1 MRAGGD
7 GAMWVAWMAY
17 GLKRGVP
24 TLRGPDSRSVS
35 PPPPPESDRS
45 VVRFP
50 VARKWAALLAGLSRC
65 LGVPGAR
72 RPPAAARRA
81 LQAAGLLAALALAL
95 PASAGAKDYGCLES
109 SFASCLQD
117 GRFKVR
123 AYYDHEEAQNR
134 SAKVRDAFVGDAASL
149 FYFFTFDNPELMV
162 KVVDG
167 CVLNGRYWVFGSAA
181 TDLDYAVTVEDRATG
196 RQKRYER
203 NRSNPLIG
211 DVVSF
216 PCRIPESAAVKAFG
230 KKRSGGAA
238 GFHAEPAH
246 ADAGPLRPDLRLCGG
261 AVVPDGLPVLAAEAS
276 RRGASPVALRRASSD
291 RLHVIDIAFIF
302 PDTITDKATLRRNV
316 DDAVAVANV
325 IFLRSGVPAA
335 LRTVAVQPD
344 RRYGISLDGL
354 GLLESTR
361 RTQTVLS
368 VVRTDLRADLVYA
381 LNSSRKVEACGRAYY
396 RGAGGSLS
404 DGATYGSIGVIW
416 VGTNLDG
423 CLGDNHV
430 LAHEVG
436 HNLGLDHNIENRS
449 LVPFRDNGRG
459 FKGWNVS
466 GRYYG
471 TVMAS
476 WGGNYGRFSTHPEH
490 HDGLP
495 MGDENANAAEALMY
509 TIEDASNYSP
519 TRVPDPA
526 PEHECAEGPTRSCMQ
541 KGRFLVEARVSWVDG
556 AGTPVNDAPAR
567 VEDVGLGDT
576 SSLFHFFDRSN
587 PELLVKV
594 LDGCGVNGKYWVF
607 GSAATD
613 LDYSVL
619 VTDNATGVTLPYR
632 RNGANPLINDAE
644 AFPCWP

>member
-1 MRAGGD
+1 MRGAGPR
-7 GAMWVAWMAY
+7 GA
-17 GLKRGVP
+17 
-24 TLRGPDSRSVS
+24 LR
-35 PPPPPESDRS
+35 
-45 VVRFP
+45 
-50 VARKWAALLAGLSRC
+50 
-65 LGVPGAR
+65 
-72 RPPAAARRA
+72 
-81 LQAAGLLAALALAL
+81 AAGLLAALLLGL
-95 PASAGAKDYGCLES
+95 PVLAGAKDYGCNES
-109 SFASCLQD
+109 SRRSCLQD
-117 GRFKVR
+117 GRFQVR
-123 AYYDHEEAQNR
+123 AYYDHEENQNR
-134 SAKVRDAFVGDAASL
+134 SARVRDALVGDAASL

-181 TDLDYAVTVEDRATG
+181 TDLVYAVEVTDMATG
-196 RQKRYER
+196 QEKRYGR

-216 PCRIPESAAVKAFG
+216 PCAIPEGAAARASAK
-230 KKRSGGAA
+230 SGSAGAA
-238 GFHAEPAH
+238 GLHGESALL
-246 ADAGPLRPDLRLCGG
+246 DVGPLLPDRALCGG
-261 AVVPDGLPVLAAEAS
+261 TLVPDDLPSLVEEAS
-276 RRGASPVALRRASSD
+276 RADVGPAVLRRASTGK
-291 RLHVIDIAFIF
+291 LHVIDIAFVYAGS
-302 PDTITDKATLRRNV
+302 ITDTAKLRMNV
-316 DDAVAVANV
+316 DAAVARANV

-344 RRYGISLDGL
+344 RRYGISLDGVDL
-354 GLLESTR
+354 SAAMDRVGD
-361 RTQTVLS
+361 VLPE
-368 VVRTDLRADLVYA
+368 VRADYGADLVYA
-381 LNSSRKVEACGRAYY
+381 LANEVEEPACGRAGI
-396 RGAGGSLS
+396 RGRRHNVAAAAAGVSV
-404 DGATYGSIGVIW
+404 GAIDASRAI
-416 VGTNLDG
+416 
-423 CLGDNHV
+423 CFGDNHF

-436 HNLGLDHNIENRS
+436 HNLGLDHHFGKPLPDYFIVAYAQGFEGKN
-449 LVPFRDNGRG
+449 VNGRT
-459 FKGWNVS
+459 
-466 GRYYG
+466 YG
-471 TVMAS
+471 TVMAA
-476 WGGNYGRFSTHPEH
+476 WGGNYSRFSAGSAH

-495 MGDENANAAEALMY
+495 MGDKNANAAEALLY
-509 TIEDASNYSP
+509 TVEDASNYSP

-526 PEHECAEGPTRSCMQ
+526 PDHECAEGPTRSCMQ
-541 KGRFLVEARVSWVDG
+541 KGRFLVEARVSYVDA

>member
-1 MRAGGD
+1 MRGAGPR
-7 GAMWVAWMAY
+7 GA
-17 GLKRGVP
+17 
-24 TLRGPDSRSVS
+24 LR
-35 PPPPPESDRS
+35 
-45 VVRFP
+45 
-50 VARKWAALLAGLSRC
+50 
-65 LGVPGAR
+65 
-72 RPPAAARRA
+72 
-81 LQAAGLLAALALAL
+81 AAGLLAALLLGL
-95 PASAGAKDYGCLES
+95 PVLAGAEDYGCLES
-109 SFASCLQD
+109 PRVSCLQD

-134 SAKVRDAFVGDAASL
+134 SAGVRDALVGDAASL

-181 TDLDYAVTVEDRATG
+181 TDLVYAVEVTDMATG
-196 RQKRYER
+196 QEKRYGR

-216 PCRIPESAAVKAFG
+216 PCAIPEAAAVRG
-230 KKRSGGAA
+230 SRRERSTGTAVLHG
-238 GFHAEPAH
+238 EPAH
-246 ADAGPLRPDLRLCGG
+246 LDAGPLLLDRPLCGG
-261 AVVPDGLPVLAAEAS
+261 AIVLDDLPGLAEEES
-276 RRGASPVALRRASSD
+276 RADVGPAVLRRASTD
-291 RLHVIDIAFIF
+291 KLHVIDIAFVYAGS
-302 PDTITDKATLRRNV
+302 ITDTAKLRMKV
-316 DDAVAVANV
+316 DEAVARTNV

-344 RRYGISLDGL
+344 RRYGISLDG
-354 GLLESTR
+354 
-361 RTQTVLS
+361 V
-368 VVRTDLRADLVYA
+368 DLNLAIVKIFRILPEVRADYGADLAYA
-381 LNSSRKVEACGRAYY
+381 LSNEVDDGYCGRAGI
-396 RGAGGSLS
+396 RGKDSVVAAGNSV
-404 DGATYGSIGVIW
+404 GAINA
-416 VGTNLDG
+416 GTAI
-423 CLGDNHV
+423 CLGDSPV

-436 HNLGLDHNIENRS
+436 HNLGLAHASDEPLSDFFIAPYAKGFEAKN
-449 LVPFRDNGRG
+449 VRDVR
-459 FKGWNVS
+459 
-466 GRYYG
+466 YG
-471 TVMAS
+471 TVMAAWS
-476 WGGNYGRFSTHPEH
+476 GNYSRFSAGSAH

-495 MGDENANAAEALMY
+495 MGDENANAAEALLY
-509 TIEDASNYSP
+509 TVEDASNYSP

-526 PEHECAEGPTRSCMQ
+526 PDHDCAEGPTRSCMQ
-541 KGRFLVEARVSWVDG
+541 KGRFLVEARVSWVDA